1 MCSLKNAKQP
11 TSSQAIGLSI
21 AIQNASSDPDIP
33 TDIQLTQWA
42 IKALDTRSEQ
52 AEITIRIVDPTEGAT
67 LNAQYRHKEN
77 GPTNVLSFSYTPPMG
92 MEALLLGDIV
102 ICAAVVATEAQDQQK
117 PLEAH
122 WAHMVVH
129 GVLHL
134 LGYDHE
140 QVSDALIMEAL
151 ENTILKALDFEP
163 PYGEPLINE

>member
-1 MCSLKNAKQP
+1 MCSLKNLKP
-11 TSSQAIGLSI
+11 SLSSQAIGLSI
-21 AIQNASSDPDIP
+21 TIQNPSAETRVP
-33 TDIQLTQWA
+33 TDGQLIQWA
-42 IKALDTRSEQ
+42 IKALDTRCQE
-52 AEITIRIVDPTEGAT
+52 AEITIRIVDPTEGAA
-67 LNAQYRHKEN
+67 LNTHYRHKN
-77 GPTNVLSFSYTPPMG
+77 GPTNVLAFNYSPPTG
-92 MEALLLGDIV
+92 MEGLLLGDIV

>member
-1 MCSLKNAKQP
+1 MCSLKNPKQP

-33 TDIQLTQWA
+33 GDTQLIQWA
-42 IKALDTRSEQ
+42 IKALDTRCQQ
-52 AEITIRIVDPTEGAT
+52 AEITIRIVDPTEGTA
-67 LNAQYRHKEN
+67 LNTHYRHKD

-102 ICAAVVATEAQDQQK
+102 ICALVVAAEAKDQQK

-129 GVLHL
+129 GILHL

-140 QVSDALIMEAL
+140 QDTDAVIMEAL
-151 ENTILKALDFEP
+151 ENSILKALDFEP

>member
-1 MCSLKNAKQP
+1 MCSLKIQKQP
-11 TSSQAIGLSI
+11 KSHHETGLSI
-21 AIQNASSDPDIP
+21 VVQNPAAETSVP
-33 TDIQLTQWA
+33 TDIQLIQWA
-42 IKALDTRSEQ
+42 EAALDTRCQQ
-52 AEITIRIVDPTEGAT
+52 AEITIRIVDPTEGT
-67 LNAQYRHKEN
+67 GLNTHYRHKD
-77 GPTNVLSFSYTPPMG
+77 GPTNVLSFSYTPPIG

-102 ICAAVVATEAQDQQK
+102 ICASVVAAEAKDQQK

-140 QVSDALIMEAL
+140 QAADAVIMEAL

-163 PYGEPLINE
+163 PYGERLINE